1 MAKSLRSK
9 WKRKMKAVKRER
21 YGEKEL
27 KRLNDML
34 AKAEALEK
42 EIKTEDEED
51 HEMST
56 TEKDDSVSFL
66 KTTPRKIAVSTRRS
80 RLDRETKTITATTTT
95 TTSDEDELEKMIVD
109 PIERIFNKRTMR
121 DQFGN
126 YPDWMNKRK
135 MRTQQKKNKRLKKK
149 ALNLKRK

>member
-34 AKAEALEK
+34 AKAGELET
-42 EIKTEDEED
+42 EIKTEDEGD

-80 RLDRETKTITATTTT
+80 RRDKETKIISATT
-95 TTSDEDELEKMIVD
+95 TTSDEEGLEEMSVD

-135 MRTQQKKNKRLKKK
+135 MRTQKKKNKRLKKK
-149 ALNLKRK
+149 AINLKKK

>member
-34 AKAEALEK
+34 AKAEALET

>member
-34 AKAEALEK
+34 AKAGELET
-42 EIKTEDEED
+42 EIKTEDEGD
-51 HEMST
+51 HEMSN

-80 RLDRETKTITATTTT
+80 RRDKETKIISATT
-95 TTSDEDELEKMIVD
+95 TTSDEEGLEEMSVD

-135 MRTQQKKNKRLKKK
+135 MRTQKKKNKRLKKK
-149 ALNLKRK
+149 AINLKRK